1 MVARKRDIDSP
12 SSLLLCRTSPTISD
26 FWEKK
31 IKAWLAWIGGNCMFL
46 FKIMVHDI
54 YFNYIIA
61 NFNKKKFLLFLKS
74 LSLGI

>member
-31 IKAWLAWIGGNCMFL
+31 IKAWLAWIGEICMFL

-54 YFNYIIA
+54 HFNYIIA
-61 NFNKKKFLLFLKS
+61 TFDKKNNYFF
-74 LSLGI
+74 